1 MLNQSFKEESVVYNF
16 KIDSNNKDNFGHVF
30 SGYLSIENP
39 GMYEFRTISDDGSR
53 LFIGSKLV
61 VDNDG
66 LHGKKIVTG
75 SIQLKKD
82 RYRLV
87 VEYFERGGQEVL
99 DVSWKGPGFEWQ
111 AIPTFLLFQISD

>member
-1 MLNQSFKEESVVYNF
+1 
-16 KIDSNNKDNFGHVF
+16 
-30 SGYLSIENP
+30 
-39 GMYEFRTISDDGSR
+39 MYEFRTISDDGSR
-53 LFIGSKLV
+53 LFIGSKLI

-82 RYRLV
+82 RHRLV

-99 DVSWKGPGFEWQ
+99 DVSWKGPKFEWQ

>member
-1 MLNQSFKEESVVYNF
+1 
-16 KIDSNNKDNFGHVF
+16 
-30 SGYLSIENP
+30 
-39 GMYEFRTISDDGSR
+39 MYEFRIISDDGSR

-75 SIQLKKD
+75 SIQLKKN

-99 DVSWKGPGFEWQ
+99 DVSWKGQFEWK
-111 AIPTFLLFQISD
+111 AIPSFLLFQISD